1 MREVTPSSESI
12 RNRSHFTYA
21 AIGLAILVVCVFGVF
36 LSKRTEDA
44 ATKDFSGY
52 SMSSLLGEAE
62 SGNLAAQVRVSEH
75 YRDGTGGFAKSDANH
90 FEWALRAANAGNIR
104 AKVYVGRCYY
114 HGTGTKA
121 DYRLAQEMFS
131 GPATDF
137 DDPLAQA
144 YMGFLSAGLEGL
156 PPKDDFA
163 VSVQWFKKSAEGGEP
178 LGQFGYGQSLLL
190 GIGTTVDAKEGV
202 RLLKSSLERG
212 CLHAAGPL
220 GWAYA
225 EGLGVERDYKEAARL
240 YEIGANQEGDESA
253 YRLALLY
260 LSGRGVIKDVE
271 EALKWFKRASEGGN
285 IDAKKSIANL
295 YDTGGEVGYDA
306 AMASKLY
313 LEVALTG
320 DVWSQRLLGF
330 RYRNGNGLSV
340 DAVESYAWFN
350 VCASSGDSV
359 AAMERDEAAK
369 TLSRAQILAAQ
380 KRSREILK
388 EIEAKKAKK

>member
-1 MREVTPSSESI
+1 
-12 RNRSHFTYA
+12 
-21 AIGLAILVVCVFGVF
+21 
-36 LSKRTEDA
+36 
-44 ATKDFSGY
+44 
-52 SMSSLLGEAE
+52 
-62 SGNLAAQVRVSEH
+62 
-75 YRDGTGGFAKSDANH
+75 
-90 FEWALRAANAGNIR
+90 
-104 AKVYVGRCYY
+104 
-114 HGTGTKA
+114 
-121 DYRLAQEMFS
+121 
-131 GPATDF
+131 
-137 DDPLAQA
+137 
-144 YMGFLSAGLEGL
+144 
-156 PPKDDFA
+156 
-163 VSVQWFKKSAEGGEP
+163 
-178 LGQFGYGQSLLL
+178 
-190 GIGTTVDAKEGV
+190 
-202 RLLKSSLERG
+202 
-212 CLHAAGPL
+212 L

-240 YEIGANQEGDESA
+240 YEIDANQEGGDDSA

-306 AMASKLY
+306 TMASKLY

-340 DAVESYAWFN
+340 DSVESYAWFN
-350 VCASSGDSV
+350 VCASSDDSV

-369 TLSRAQILAAQ
+369 TLTRAQILAAQ